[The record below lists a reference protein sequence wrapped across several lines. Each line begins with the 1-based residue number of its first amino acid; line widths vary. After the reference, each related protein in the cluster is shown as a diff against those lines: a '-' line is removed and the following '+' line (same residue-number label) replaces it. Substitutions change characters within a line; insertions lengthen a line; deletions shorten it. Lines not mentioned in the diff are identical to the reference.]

1 MTVTARDGENVAT
14 YLETTKISSTAD
26 CLPMW
31 AGDVAA
37 EVSGRVSNP
46 MPSVRTHSFQKIVDS
61 WRDHAFDVT
70 FDTCCF
76 GVPASQLVR

>member
-1 MTVTARDGENVAT
+1 
-14 YLETTKISSTAD
+14 
-26 CLPMW
+26 MW

-76 GVPASQLVR
+76 GVPASQLV